1 MNEFRVVRDFEAELC
16 RYTGAKYAVT
26 TNSCTMAILLAC
38 AWRLHY
44 VRGEYLIAQVPCRTY
59 VGVPMSVIHAGNR
72 VRFVDDVWS
81 GEYKLNPLPVWDSAR
96 RFRADMFRPGQMQC
110 LSFHVSK
117 ILGASQ
123 GGAILHDDADAD
135 AWLRRARFD
144 GRGEG
149 VPAAEDV
156 FQFPAWHCYMSPDTA
171 AQLLWKLRSVDFRRN
186 NPDLPNPD
194 YPDLSKQ
201 PAFADYVVQ
210 GNPFLIGDPA
220 TALEYRQRLE
230 SMDSDERRKLMYGE
244 FTEDV

>member
-1 MNEFRVVRDFEAELC
+1 MSVVHA
-16 RYTGAKYAVT
+16 GH
-26 TNSCTMAILLAC
+26 AIHFISDP
-38 AWRLHY
+38 W
-44 VRGEYLIAQVPCRTY
+44 VGEYRL
-59 VGVPMSVIHAGNR
+59 
-72 VRFVDDVWS
+72 
-81 GEYKLNPLPVWDSAR
+81 EPLPVWDSAR
-96 RFRADMFRPGQMQC
+96 RFTSGMYRAVSMQC

-123 GGAILHDDADAD
+123 GGAILHDDEHAD

-171 AQLLWKLRSVDFRRN
+171 AQLLWKLRSADFRRN

-201 PAFADYVVQ
+201 IA
-210 GNPFLIGDPA
+210 LKGDDDA
-220 TALEYRQRLE
+220 GGSGQ
-230 SMDSDERRKLMYGE
+230 S
-244 FTEDV
+244 